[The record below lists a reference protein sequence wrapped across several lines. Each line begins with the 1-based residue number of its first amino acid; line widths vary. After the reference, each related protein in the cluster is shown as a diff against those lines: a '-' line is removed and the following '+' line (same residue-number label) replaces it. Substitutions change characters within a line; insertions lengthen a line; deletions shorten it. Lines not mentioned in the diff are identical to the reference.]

1 MSNRHYTETE
11 SVDAAL
17 VELREM
23 FPGKAIMVR
32 REDSFYPSDC
42 RDSAETN
49 SMVAI
54 KIGYLTSEPK
64 FRSFRSLADCMAQVR
79 KWKEE
84 SK

>member
-1 MSNRHYTETE
+1 MTTRNTETDIT
-11 SVDAAL
+11 VNAAL

-54 KIGYLTSEPK
+54 KIGYLRSEPK

-79 KWKEE
+79 KWKE
-84 SK
+84 SQ